1 MNAAPKNVELCDRV
15 DFDAMP
21 AQYHGCRCLLATGSQ
36 AYEGFP
42 NVLLQAAAA
51 ETPIV
56 SLQDFDGFLNAS
68 GAGNVCKDNIDQ
80 AAQCIEAIL
89 CHQLQIDRQRVND
102 YLMKNHSSRV
112 IEGNLISIVDSTLSR

>member
-1 MNAAPKNVELCDRV
+1 MQCPHNIMGADV
-15 DFDAMP
+15 
-21 AQYHGCRCLLATGSQ
+21 LLATGSQ

-68 GAGNVCKDNIDQ
+68 SAGNVCQDDIDQ

-89 CHQLQIDRQRVND
+89 CHNC
-102 YLMKNHSSRV
+102 K
-112 IEGNLISIVDSTLSR
+112 